1 MTRLAQSVRRFAPG
15 TAYLQSLRSLRKYL
29 SREYLARKCL
39 PRQSLQI
46 GCLVLAGVCVTAGC
60 QKDGSPETPRSPEP
74 SQPAVSQQP
83 SPQATATPAETSPSE
98 LEWTRALA
106 QNENTPPVEVPAEF
120 AQIIRGL
127 LAAQAGLE
135 FDGQGR
141 LIGVDLAGERRSGSD
156 AEIMLAVKLKHLRRF
171 RVAGFGV
178 TNEGVRALA
187 QAKTIEELTLENT
200 QIDDEGLQSLAA
212 LPRLWSLNLR
222 RSVKLS
228 DRAIATLA
236 SFPRLTHLYLLE
248 NQFSAEGLAQLVH
261 LKQLRLLDLRNCGA
275 VNAELCQQLA
285 GLENLVALRLRGYN
299 IDDRCLEAVAQ
310 FAHLSDFSLEESPA
324 TNAGLQALGKL
335 PLVSVTLFRCNAI
348 NDDGLRVVKSWPRL
362 RALNLRDMPVQ
373 GTFFDLLPQL
383 KELRTLVAVQCM
395 VDDQSLKHLAACR
408 QLEDLALGQ
417 TLLTDQGLAS
427 LAQLTSLRRL
437 DLSQTQV
444 TDQGLTSLVAMQQL
458 QSLDLRGNLGVT
470 DAAVD
475 WLLKLP
481 QLEEVF
487 LDGTSVSREALARLG
502 PRAKTKLAAME

>member
-1 MTRLAQSVRRFAPG
+1 M
-15 TAYLQSLRSLRKYL
+15 
-29 SREYLARKCL
+29 
-39 PRQSLQI
+39 
-46 GCLVLAGVCVTAGC
+46 AGVCVTAGC

-74 SQPAVSQQP
+74 PQPAVSQQP
-83 SPQATATPAETSPSE
+83 SPQATATPAETGPSE

-362 RALNLRDMPVQ
+362 RALNLRDMPVR

-395 VDDQSLKHLAACR
+395 VDDQSVKHLAACR

-458 QSLDLRGNLGVT
+458 QSLDLRGNLGIT